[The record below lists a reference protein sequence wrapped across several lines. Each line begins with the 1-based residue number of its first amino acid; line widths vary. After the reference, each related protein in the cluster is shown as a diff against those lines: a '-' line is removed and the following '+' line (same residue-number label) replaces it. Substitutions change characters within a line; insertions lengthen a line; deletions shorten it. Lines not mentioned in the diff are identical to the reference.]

1 MKIAVI
7 MGGIR
12 FDSQKRILNG
22 IIEKAKKDQT
32 DVYVFSCDAWSYSTT
47 QFITGEMEIYKL
59 PDYRSYDGVI
69 IHGDTLY
76 NAETIANIVQNVNET
91 GVPCVNLTLEV
102 EGMVNLGMENANGIT
117 LLVNHLVEKHGAKT
131 INFIS
136 GPRGNSDGEGRLNA
150 YKKALTEHGI
160 EVEEHRIYFG
170 DYHPKSGMEAVE
182 FFADSGLH
190 MPDAIMAAND
200 EIALGALYELEKRGY
215 RIPEDIMI
223 TGYDNIYEAQ
233 NHAPRITSV
242 QRPEEELG
250 RKAYTYLMD
259 EIAGKPKIGN
269 EQLLSWPVF
278 AESCGCK
285 CDTKKDF
292 AELRRKLAQD
302 RVETTT
308 FTEIIRAS
316 SADFVGVETQKD
328 LFEKIRK
335 YVAMLDPEEFY
346 LCLVYDTNSINTD
359 VMSQLNTEAANMNLL
374 TYPKDATVPIAYRNG
389 HFETYGRFHVN
400 ELLPEKY
407 KKHDG
412 GRLYTI
418 VPVHYQERNYGYC
431 VLGKSRLLID
441 SSWFH
446 LFIMNINNALESVRK
461 QEVMNAMVE
470 RLNRMWVYDTLTGIF
485 NRAGFF
491 KFSSAIVNEAQER
504 GKSLFVLFLDL
515 DGLKK
520 VNDRYGHD
528 EGDAYIKAMANVLNQ
543 VRRHGELLMRYGGDE
558 FVILSKG
565 YTDADAKNYIS
576 KIQAGIENYNA
587 TSNHEYI
594 LEASMGYTIVE
605 PTPDL
610 DIEEIIEAADRE
622 MYKMKNAKKA
632 ARRG

>member
-12 FDSQKRILNG
+12 FDCQKRILNG
-22 IIEKAKKDQT
+22 IIEKAKEDQA
-32 DVYVFSCDAWSYSTT
+32 DVYVFSCDVWSYSTT

-59 PDYRSYDGVI
+59 PDFTNYDGVI

-76 NAETIANIVQNVNET
+76 NAETIANIVQKVHDS

-102 EGMVNLGMENANGIT
+102 EGMANLSMENDNGIT
-117 LLVNHLVEKHGAKT
+117 LLINHLVEKHGAKT

-136 GPRGNSDGEGRLNA
+136 GPEGNFDGEGRLNA
-150 YKKALTEHGI
+150 YKKALEEHGMEI
-160 EVEEHRIYFG
+160 EDHRIYFG

-182 FFADSGLH
+182 FFADSGLD

-200 EIALGALYELEKRGY
+200 EMALGALYELERRGY

-242 QRPEEELG
+242 QRPEKELG

-259 EIAGKPKIGN
+259 EIAGKPKIGS

-278 AESCGCK
+278 AESCGCR
-285 CDTKKDF
+285 CDTKEDF

-302 RVETTT
+302 RIETTT
-308 FTEIIRAS
+308 YTEIIKAS

-335 YVAMLDPEEFY
+335 YIAMLDPEEFY
-346 LCLVYDTNSINTD
+346 LCLGYNTNSINTD
-359 VMSQLNTEAANMNLL
+359 IMSHLNTEAGNTDLL

-407 KKHDG
+407 KVHDG
-412 GRLYTI
+412 GMLYTI
-418 VPVHYQERNYGYC
+418 VPVHYQERTYGYC

-491 KFSSAIVNEAQER
+491 KFSSAIVKEAQER
-504 GKSLFVLFLDL
+504 GKPLFVLFLDL

-520 VNDRYGHD
+520 VNDQYGHD
-528 EGDAYIKAMANVLNQ
+528 EGDTYIKAMANVLNQ
-543 VRRHGELLMRYGGDE
+543 VRKHGELLMRYGGDE

-576 KIQAGIENYNA
+576 QIQTGIENYNA
-587 TSNHEYI
+587 NSNHEYT
-594 LEASMGYTIVE
+594 LEASIGYTIVE
-605 PTPDL
+605 PAPDL
-610 DIEEIIEAADRE
+610 DIEEIIETADQE
-622 MYKMKNAKKA
+622 MYKMKKAKKA
-632 ARRG
+632 ARRD